1 MLPFEKLEK
10 SVGGILR
17 AKKTFEELY
26 YTTLPRV
33 YNNTTMGTRGFTDEI
48 EPFIRKATLNL
59 SKGMDD
65 DESVVYNND
74 KKEALIVKKKDVSKY
89 VDRGYVIIH
98 EEANVA
104 PVPVNGQFSNSTA
117 SDRVTARDT
126 LLFSKNKRELK
137 NYKGKKFKVSP
148 HIFRR
153 FEEGHARYN
162 RWDSY
167 IEEEDDSPI
176 IDSIKKY
183 SLRNPTKPVVIE
195 NCESGEVVILRRR
208 TNDAR
213 LKHNRGTN
221 DEA

>member
-33 YNNTTMGTRGFTDEI
+33 YNNTTMGVRGFTDEI

-89 VDRGYVIIH
+89 VDR
-98 EEANVA
+98 
-104 PVPVNGQFSNSTA
+104 
-117 SDRVTARDT
+117 
-126 LLFSKNKRELK
+126 
-137 NYKGKKFKVSP
+137 
-148 HIFRR
+148 
-153 FEEGHARYN
+153 
-162 RWDSY
+162 
-167 IEEEDDSPI
+167 
-176 IDSIKKY
+176 
-183 SLRNPTKPVVIE
+183 NPTKPVVIE

-208 TNDAR
+208 TNDSR
-213 LKHNRGTN
+213 LKHNRSK
-221 DEA
+221 